1 MGGVDGQA
9 KKAQKKR
16 KKTECGRGFD
26 LMSWRHKDLLDL
38 NNLTTEE
45 IELVLHTALSMKEVL
60 LRPLKKLPTLRGKS
74 IALMFYENST
84 RTRTSFETA
93 AKILGADLTN
103 FSVAQSS
110 VNKGES
116 LLDTA
121 KTLQAMQIDL
131 VIIRH
136 ASSGAAEF
144 LAKQLKAGVING
156 GDGQHAHP
164 TQALLDYFTIKERLG
179 EIKGK
184 KILIVGDIL
193 HSRVA
198 RSNALGLKKLGAEVV
213 LIGPPTLLPP
223 EMDYLGVKTSY
234 NLDRE
239 LPGADGVMALR
250 LQLER
255 QQSGLFPSV
264 REYHRLY
271 GLTKQRMEKTGK
283 ETIIL
288 HPGPMNRGVEIDS
301 DLADSVYSVIEE
313 QVTNGVAVRMALIYL
328 LMGGEI
334 KHDLD

>member
-1 MGGVDGQA
+1 M
-9 KKAQKKR
+9 
-16 KKTECGRGFD
+16 F
-26 LMSWRHKDLLDL
+26 WRQKDLLDL
-38 NNLTTEE
+38 DNLTTGE
-45 IELVLHTALSMKEVL
+45 IKLVLHTALSMKEVL
-60 LRPLKKLPTLRGKS
+60 SRPLKKLPTLRGKS

-93 AKILGADLTN
+93 AKILGADTTN

-110 VNKGES
+110 VNKVES

-144 LAKQLKAGVING
+144 LAKQLKASVING

-213 LIGPPTLLPP
+213 LVGPPT
-223 EMDYLGVKTSY
+223 
-234 NLDRE
+234 
-239 LPGADGVMALR
+239 
-250 LQLER
+250 
-255 QQSGLFPSV
+255 
-264 REYHRLY
+264 
-271 GLTKQRMEKTGK
+271 
-283 ETIIL
+283 
-288 HPGPMNRGVEIDS
+288 
-301 DLADSVYSVIEE
+301 
-313 QVTNGVAVRMALIYL
+313 
-328 LMGGEI
+328 
-334 KHDLD
+334 